1 MRGKLRRLIVVS
13 LVSVLGA
20 TTAAVA
26 TTTSATAVDYTLPSL
41 WREYQDYFIMGT
53 FGTWNGTQALY
64 HYRTNSPSN
73 ALKLDGQIGNSN
85 TNSLSYQEYKRTSD
99 AIDADTTMTEVQKA
113 MAKEAANQKV
123 VLANTTGGTGSETVL
138 RAIQAYNETNNLPP
152 EERKVVRAHVLAWH
166 GGQQPNYFFC
176 NGFYYNAQN
185 PDWASPAT
193 MLARLDNYI
202 KQMMEKYEP
211 YNDIIYSWDVVNEP
225 IDDYTGQ
232 IRNADDY
239 QVGQWGRIFRRPD
252 LDNNPDARLYAESAW
267 IRQAFSSARTWS
279 NYYGADWKLYIN
291 DFQDSNKLYEPKMSQ
306 TIKMLR
312 PIYAAGNIDGY
323 GMQGRLAAAYP
334 TIDMLRAQ
342 IEAGLTVADE
352 ISISESD
359 IRSDFVPNPNYDPN
373 EPTRR
378 VLATDPQYPANS
390 GSTSWIGQGNG
401 NTFDVHNSP
410 VMRREGWGSGANNTM
425 ANSAE
430 VQQYQAD
437 FAADWMDLL
446 IEYKDKVVAY
456 QWDGSSDTNT
466 FNRTTGGHLWTN
478 AGTEKASFFATI
490 GAPNRDKMRQAIAAV
505 DLADEADYYPSTWA
519 TYLAAREA
527 AEDLVDVRIYTM
539 DGVQAVKDATADLN
553 AAIEALELNQ
563 LGPLYDAWADA
574 DLSAYTTSS
583 AAALTSA
590 LSDAAAVLASEGA
603 TESEIQGA
611 YDALAAAVAGLVARA
626 GDAIVGPFEALL
638 AAGASVET
646 NQSAYTAESY
656 AVFAPVLA
664 AARAVYAAL
673 ADTPADDVQA
683 AHAALQAAF
692 GSLVIGGVDRDGLRD
707 WIAIAEAMVRTP
719 DLYMSAG
726 FTNLSD
732 KLTAAKVVERDSAA
746 TQGQVD
752 AAEIALGQA
761 VIAIVDKGDTAALA
775 ILDATVRALPE
786 ALYTPVSWSA
796 LASPLAASQAILALT
811 EAPKTDVDAAYDAL
825 RSAMGALVPRPSK
838 VSLASAIS
846 LAQTIVGGI
855 DNYVPSTVVGLPGVL
870 ASARVVYD
878 DQNATA
884 AAVSAARSALVA
896 EIAKARVRPNTGPA
910 SAAVAAARAMNT
922 AGVDAATAE
931 ALASA
936 IAIAEAAI
944 ANPESTQDEVDAAE
958 AGVVNAMVA
967 PAIGAGLAPKA
978 APEVVAPAAPK
989 AGKAVL
995 KVAKKS
1001 LRLVAGKSAKVAVQA
1016 VTAGGAKAT
1025 VTWKSSNAK
1034 VAKVSKTGKITAKKA
1049 GKAIISVKANGKVA
1063 KIAIK
1068 VITKK

>member
-1 MRGKLRRLIVVS
+1 MRRLIVVS
-13 LVSVLGA
+13 LATVMGA

-73 ALKLDGQIGNSN
+73 ALKLDGQIGNNNSN
-85 TNSLSYQEYKRTSD
+85 SVSRQAYNAAVTE
-99 AIDADTTMTEVQKA
+99 IDADTTLTELEKA
-113 MAKEAANQKV
+113 AAKEVANRNV
-123 VLANTTGGTGSETVL
+123 VLANTTNSSEATL

-176 NGFYYNAQN
+176 NGFVYNAQN

-202 KQMMEKYEP
+202 MKMMEKYEP
-211 YNDIIYSWDVVNEP
+211 YNDVIYSWDVVNEP

-232 IRNADDY
+232 VRNADDY
-239 QVGQWGRIFRRPD
+239 QVGQWGRIFRRAD
-252 LDNNPDARLYAESAW
+252 LDTNPDARLYAESAW

-279 NYYGADWKLYIN
+279 NHYGADWKLYLN

-306 TIKMLR
+306 TIKMLQ
-312 PIYAAGNIDGY
+312 PIYAAGNVDGY
-323 GMQGRLAAAYP
+323 GMQARLAAAYP

-352 ISISESD
+352 ISFSESD
-359 IRSDFVPNPNYDPN
+359 IRSDFVPNPYYDPN

-378 VLATDPQYPANS
+378 VLPTDPQYPANS
-390 GSTSWIGQGNG
+390 GSTSWIGQANG

-430 VQQYQAD
+430 VQEYQAD

-446 IEYKDKVVAY
+446 IEYKDKIVAY
-456 QWDGSSDTNT
+456 QWDGTSDTGT

-478 AGTEKASFFATI
+478 AGVEKASFFATI

-505 DLADEADYYPSTWA
+505 SLADEADYYPSTWA

-583 AAALTSA
+583 AAALTGA
-590 LSDAAAVLASEGA
+590 LSGAEDVLANTSA
-603 TESEIQGA
+603 TEAEIQAA
-611 YDALAAAVAGLVARA
+611 YDTLAGAVAGLVARA

-638 AAGASVET
+638 AAGTSVEA
-646 NQSAYTAESY
+646 NQTAYTTDSY
-656 AVFAPVLA
+656 AAFAPVLA
-664 AARAVYAAL
+664 AARAVYANL
-673 ADTPADDVQA
+673 ADTPADAVQA
-683 AHAALQAAF
+683 AHADLQAAF

-707 WIAIAEAMVRTP
+707 WIAIAEAMAATP
-719 DLYMSAG
+719 DLYMTAG
-726 FTNLSD
+726 LANLNA
-732 KLTAAKVVERDSAA
+732 KLDAAKVVEADPAA
-746 TQGQVD
+746 TQGQID

-786 ALYTPVSWSA
+786 ALYTPVSWAA
-796 LASPLAASQAILALT
+796 LTSPLAASQAILALS
-811 EAPKTDVDAAYDAL
+811 EAPKTDVDEAYEAL
-825 RSAMGALVPRPSK
+825 RAAMGGLVPRPSK

-846 LAQTIVGGI
+846 LAQTIVDGI
-855 DNYVPSTVVGLPGVL
+855 ANYVPSSVVGLPDVL
-870 ASARVVYD
+870 ASAKAVND
-878 DQNATA
+878 NPNATA
-884 AAVSAARSALVA
+884 TQVSTARSTLVA
-896 EIAKARVRPNTGPA
+896 EIAKARVRPYTGSA

-922 AGVDAATAE
+922 AGVDAATAQ

-944 ANPESTQDEVDAAE
+944 ANPEATQDEVDAAE

-967 PAIGAGLAPKA
+967 PAIQAGLAPKV
-978 APEVVAPAAPK
+978 APEVAPAAPK
-989 AGKAVL
+989 AGKAIF

-1001 LRLVAGKSAKVAVQA
+1001 LRLVAGKSSTVAVKA
-1016 VTAGGAKAT
+1016 VTAKGAKAK

-1034 VAKVSKTGKITAKKA
+1034 VAKVSKLGKITAKKA
-1049 GKAIISVKANGKVA
+1049 GKAIITVKANGKVA
-1063 KIAIK
+1063 KIAVK
-1068 VITKK
+1068 VTAKK